1 MRRIL
6 KFLMSRSFFFGVMI
20 LLQIALFVALMV
32 TFSRVGGVAYLLITI
47 VVVMV
52 MMAVLE
58 RTNTNPAYRIMWLLI
73 VVTMPMSGALF
84 YLLWGSHGIKP
95 KKAED
100 FLRIEHRVSK
110 IMRQD
115 EAVTRAF
122 CSQYPEYLPHME
134 YLARNAAAPLYQSTQ
149 VEYYPFGQDFFPRF
163 LEKLKAARHYIFME
177 YFIVQDGEMWGRT
190 LEILRQK
197 AKEGVDV
204 RVLYDGFGCLFTLPP
219 NYAETLRAQG
229 IQCFAVSPFR
239 FSWHPSDYK
248 LLNHRDHRKITVI
261 DGEVGFTGGMNFA
274 DEYINRKKRFG
285 VWKDTGFML
294 QGPAVFSLT
303 VTFLKMWDYVAE
315 TRTQYLDYLPE
326 SAYPA
331 SEGFVQ
337 PYCDSPL
344 DSENV
349 AENAYF
355 NVLRHAQHY
364 VYLMTPYLIL
374 DNEMTTEL
382 CLSAKSGVDV
392 RIITPGIPDKP
403 YVYYVTQSYYPEL
416 LRAGVRIYEYTPGF
430 VHAKMFVS
438 DGKLAIV
445 GSANT
450 DYRSLYLHYENCCQ
464 FFGGQI
470 VNRVK
475 EDFEATMAV
484 CHEVTAED
492 IRRVPLYKWLAQMF
506 LRLFAPLM

>member
-1 MRRIL
+1 MR
-6 KFLMSRSFFFGVMI
+6 
-20 LLQIALFVALMV
+20 
-32 TFSRVGGVAYLLITI
+32 
-47 VVVMV
+47 
-52 MMAVLE
+52 
-58 RTNTNPAYRIMWLLI
+58 
-73 VVTMPMSGALF
+73 
-84 YLLWGSHGIKP
+84 
-95 KKAED
+95 
-100 FLRIEHRVSK
+100 
-110 IMRQD
+110 
-115 EAVTRAF
+115 
-122 CSQYPEYLPHME
+122 
-134 YLARNAAAPLYQSTQ
+134 
-149 VEYYPFGQDFFPRF
+149 
-163 LEKLKAARHYIFME
+163 
-177 YFIVQDGEMWGRT
+177 
-190 LEILRQK
+190 
-197 AKEGVDV
+197 
-204 RVLYDGFGCLFTLPP
+204 
-219 NYAETLRAQG
+219 
-229 IQCFAVSPFR
+229 
-239 FSWHPSDYK
+239 
-248 LLNHRDHRKITVI
+248 
-261 DGEVGFTGGMNFA
+261 
-274 DEYINRKKRFG
+274 
-285 VWKDTGFML
+285 
-294 QGPAVFSLT
+294 LT

-450 DYRSLYLHYENCCQ
+450 DYRSLYLHFENCCQ

-475 EDFEATMAV
+475 EDFEATMAM

>member
-1 MRRIL
+1 M
-6 KFLMSRSFFFGVMI
+6 
-20 LLQIALFVALMV
+20 
-32 TFSRVGGVAYLLITI
+32 
-47 VVVMV
+47 
-52 MMAVLE
+52 
-58 RTNTNPAYRIMWLLI
+58 
-73 VVTMPMSGALF
+73 
-84 YLLWGSHGIKP
+84 
-95 KKAED
+95 
-100 FLRIEHRVSK
+100 
-110 IMRQD
+110 
-115 EAVTRAF
+115 
-122 CSQYPEYLPHME
+122 
-134 YLARNAAAPLYQSTQ
+134 
-149 VEYYPFGQDFFPRF
+149 EYYPFGQDFFPRF

-475 EDFEATMAV
+475 EDFEATMAM

>member
-1 MRRIL
+1 
-6 KFLMSRSFFFGVMI
+6 
-20 LLQIALFVALMV
+20 
-32 TFSRVGGVAYLLITI
+32 
-47 VVVMV
+47 
-52 MMAVLE
+52 
-58 RTNTNPAYRIMWLLI
+58 
-73 VVTMPMSGALF
+73 
-84 YLLWGSHGIKP
+84 
-95 KKAED
+95 
-100 FLRIEHRVSK
+100 
-110 IMRQD
+110 
-115 EAVTRAF
+115 
-122 CSQYPEYLPHME
+122 
-134 YLARNAAAPLYQSTQ
+134 
-149 VEYYPFGQDFFPRF
+149 
-163 LEKLKAARHYIFME
+163 
-177 YFIVQDGEMWGRT
+177 
-190 LEILRQK
+190 
-197 AKEGVDV
+197 
-204 RVLYDGFGCLFTLPP
+204 
-219 NYAETLRAQG
+219 
-229 IQCFAVSPFR
+229 
-239 FSWHPSDYK
+239 
-248 LLNHRDHRKITVI
+248 
-261 DGEVGFTGGMNFA
+261 
-274 DEYINRKKRFG
+274 
-285 VWKDTGFML
+285 
-294 QGPAVFSLT
+294 
-303 VTFLKMWDYVAE
+303 MWDYVAE

-475 EDFEATMAV
+475 EDFEATMAM

-506 LRLFAPLM
+506 PAAVCTFDVRRHGVPQKGETKLKLVVIDGQGGGFGRAIIEALRAKGVHRRGACRGHKRACHLGHAEGGGQRRGHRRKCRRGKRRARPGDCRAPGPCYGQQHAGRVHPAMAAAIAQSPAVKVLVPAAKCGVQVAGLAPKPLGELIDDAAQKILALLEQQDG